1 MNTQKTLKTKIRG
14 WFPQEVIIPKVSA
27 GDVEPLENLRK
38 VRYSV
43 KLVILGLLLIT
54 SAIPTVV
61 FLFLKNNS
69 LLYLNS
75 LLMGSAFVNVNTQ
88 MGFLEIVSKT
98 LTLIPLRI
106 SFLELSVYIA
116 SAVVF
121 CLSLILMVKILY
133 KIKIKHQPL

>member
-1 MNTQKTLKTKIRG
+1 
-14 WFPQEVIIPKVSA
+14 
-27 GDVEPLENLRK
+27 LENLRK

-43 KLVILGLLLIT
+43 KLAILGLLLIT